1 MFIIKPT
8 QDKTINWPCVVEVA
22 ADGGKISKFE
32 FTGIFRLLNDD
43 QKEALKAEADKGE
56 ADKGNGAVGTDGE
69 ADSDVN
75 WKELSVDNILRTM
88 EGWKGVVDESK
99 SPIEFNRDNLLA
111 AARSVNGISIL
122 RAINTAIAEI
132 STGARIKN

>member
-1 MFIIKPT
+1 MFVVKKT
-8 QDKTINWPCVVEVA
+8 QDQTINWPCVVEVP

-43 QKEALKAEADKGE
+43 QKEALQAEAKTSDAGE
-56 ADKGNGAVGTDGE
+56 AEQEEGTN
-69 ADSDVN
+69 A
-75 WKELSVDNILRTM
+75 WKERSVDNILRVM
-88 EGWKGVVDESK
+88 EGWKSVVDEGK
-99 SPIEFNRDNLLA
+99 SPIEFNRESLLA

-132 STGARIKN
+132 NTGARVKN